1 MPNEISVIFHNVL
14 NYDYHFIIKELANES
29 KRQFECKIQSI
40 QISLILLSFRN
51 KLKDK
56 RIRDIWILFETEEE
70 KKKEKKKA

>member
-1 MPNEISVIFHNVL
+1 MSKDDKDKLEELEMKKIRPIKKNW
-14 NYDYHFIIKELANES
+14 YD
-29 KRQFECKIQSI
+29 QSI
-40 QISLILLSFRN
+40 KQTVVKGKKPKIIRN